1 MLFGPKTARYGRLWP
16 KRGIVPNDN
25 DRVEVPDFRRKNM
38 RFMSYLECD
47 LQ

>member
-25 DRVEVPDFRRKNM
+25 DRVEVPDFQAEEYAFYELSRV
-38 RFMSYLECD
+38 
-47 LQ
+47 